1 MKRSLFRIAAV
12 CIGVSLVLALAH
24 RISVS
29 AIQGWDPNAFANQDT
44 LQFLTVEPGEG
55 EHWSTVWVAVVD
67 GQLYV
72 RLGDRAAGRIERNT
86 TSPFVK
92 VKIADQQFDH
102 VKVEPVQDMA
112 DKVAAVMAEKYWFDK
127 IVRHMSHPLT
137 ARLTAEESAPSH

>member
-1 MKRSLFRIAAV
+1 MQRSLFRIAAV
-12 CIGVSLVLALAH
+12 CFGVSLVLALAH

-29 AIQGWDPNAFANQDT
+29 AVQGWDPNTFSNQDT

-86 TSPFVK
+86 TAPFVK

-102 VKVEPVQDMA
+102 VKVEPAPDMA
-112 DKVAAVMAEKYWFDK
+112 DKVAAVMAQKYWFDK

-137 ARLTAEESAPSH
+137 ARLAAEEPASSH